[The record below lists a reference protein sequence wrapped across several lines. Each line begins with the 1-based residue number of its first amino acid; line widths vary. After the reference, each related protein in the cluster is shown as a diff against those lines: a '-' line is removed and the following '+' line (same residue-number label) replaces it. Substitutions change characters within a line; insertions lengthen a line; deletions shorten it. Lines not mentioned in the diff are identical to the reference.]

1 MAGWAKDFVGG
12 GDTVF
17 VQPLKKTLDLKKQG
31 GSFIYQPERAGQLF
45 VLQAVVLYCT
55 AAKSVT
61 KPASISIGTSAP
73 AYNDVMPPVVLSGFG
88 ETGNI
93 ITIPMTK
100 ITKGISAAQKIYINV
115 SDAAS
120 GELQEAD
127 AYITGIFVD
136 A

>member
-1 MAGWAKDFVGG
+1 MASWAKDFVGG

-17 VQPLKKTLDLKKQG
+17 VQPLKKTLNLKQQG
-31 GSFIYQPERAGQLF
+31 GAFIYQPERAGQLF

-55 AAKSVT
+55 TAKSVT
-61 KPASISIGTSAP
+61 KPASISIGTASP
-73 AYNDVMPPVVLSGFG
+73 AYNDVMPSVELSGFG

-115 SDAAS
+115 ASAAE